1 MIHFIG
7 MNILKGK
14 EMALQL
20 TNFVQKI
27 YHMRVLNYSPTETE
41 AVRAVSETNQGV
53 STWWDKYMTEQL
65 RNVQYH

>member
-1 MIHFIG
+1 MIQVKIIHFNG

-27 YHMRVLNYSPTETE
+27 YHVGVLNYSITETE
-41 AVRAVSETNQGV
+41 AVRAISETN
-53 STWWDKYMTEQL
+53 
-65 RNVQYH
+65 